1 MINLHQALTD
11 ISSIRRQV
19 ARTTQFHGYGP
30 ATLAT
35 TGLFALGAAALQARY
50 LPAPEHR
57 FPGYLLV
64 WTLTA
69 ILSAAL
75 IAAQTL
81 TRTRRIHSG
90 LADEMIHQAVEQF
103 LPSVA
108 AGALLTFV
116 FMRFLPAS
124 QWMLPGLWQIVF
136 SLGVFAS
143 CRFLPRL
150 ITLAG
155 AWYLLTGLYCLTL
168 AGPRGLSPWNMG
180 VPFAAGQFLTAAILL
195 ITTRE
200 PRAGGVA

>member
-1 MINLHQALTD
+1 MTDLNQALTD

-30 ATLAT
+30 ATLTA
-35 TGLFALGAAALQARY
+35 TGLFALGAAALQAHY
-50 LPAPEHR
+50 LPAPDRR
-57 FPGYLLV
+57 FPGYLLI

-69 ILSAAL
+69 ALSAAL
-75 IAAQTL
+75 IAVQTL

-116 FMRFLPAS
+116 FMRLLPAA

-143 CRFLPRL
+143 CRFLPRP
-150 ITLAG
+150 IALAG
-155 AWYLLTGLYCLTL
+155 AWYLLTGLYCLIL
-168 AGPRGLSPWNMG
+168 AGPRALSPWAMG
-180 VPFAAGQFLTAAILL
+180 IPFAVGQTLVAAILL

-200 PRAGGVA
+200 GRQ

>member
-1 MINLHQALTD
+1 MTDLNQALTD
-11 ISSIRRQV
+11 ITSIRRQV

-30 ATLAT
+30 ATLAA
-35 TGLFALGAAALQARY
+35 TGLFALAAAAIQARY
-50 LPAPEHR
+50 LPTPEHR
-57 FPGYLLV
+57 FPGYLLI

-75 IAAQTL
+75 ITAQML

-103 LPSVA
+103 LPAVA

-116 FMRFLPAS
+116 FMRFLPA
-124 QWMLPGLWQIVF
+124 QWMRPGLWQIVF

-150 ITLAG
+150 IALAG
-155 AWYLLTGLYCLTL
+155 AWYLLTGLYCLAL
-168 AGPRGLSPWNMG
+168 AGPRALSPWNMG
-180 VPFAAGQFLTAAILL
+180 LPFAAGQIFIAAILL
-195 ITTRE
+195 ISTRE
-200 PRAGGVA
+200 ARA